1 MADEKKKKPD
11 AVLSDGREIYVDT
24 TKITRGEWK
33 EYVKSTNA
41 DDDDELLARL
51 SGLTVNEVTTLHML
65 DWVKLRDGVFERI
78 RNPLATTG

>member
-1 MADEKKKKPD
+1 MADETKKKPD

-41 DDDDELLARL
+41 DDDDEANAIGEAIIALRNERSGYLLPHYE
-51 SGLTVNEVTTLHML
+51 LTNVVP
-65 DWVKLRDGVFERI
+65 VS
-78 RNPLATTG
+78 